1 MKTLMIFAVAVTL
14 TAQNPPRPPGR
25 PPGPP
30 PSFDALQQYLGLS
43 DQQTAQLKQM
53 LHSRAEGNRS
63 RLEEMNAKR
72 RQVDEMVRS
81 GTADAAALG
90 RLMLEVESYRKQV
103 RGADESYFSQA
114 ATVLD
119 EQQRA
124 KLKALEDAAKLLP
137 AVHEARTLGLLRAPE
152 GAPPNGPM
160 PMRRPGPPTRER
172 Q

>member
-14 TAQNPPRPPGR
+14 TAQNPPRPMGR

-43 DQQTAQLKQM
+43 DAQTSQLRQLM
-53 LHSRAEGNRS
+53 RSRADGNRS
-63 RLEEMNAKR
+63 KLEDMNAKR

-81 GTADAAALG
+81 GSTDAAALG
-90 RLMLEVESYRKQV
+90 RLMLEVETYRKQV
-103 RGADESYFSQA
+103 RGADESFFAQA
-114 ATVLD
+114 AGVLD

-124 KLKALEDAAKLLP
+124 KLKALQDAAKLLP
-137 AVHEARTLGLLRAPE
+137 AMHEARTLGLVKSPE
-152 GAPPNGPM
+152 GAPPNGPL
-160 PMRRPGPPTRER
+160 PMRRPGPPPTRE

>member
-14 TAQNPPRPPGR
+14 TAQNPPRPAGR

-30 PSFDALQQYLGLS
+30 PSFEALQQYLSLS
-43 DQQTAQLKQM
+43 DGQTAQLRQM
-53 LHSRAEGNRS
+53 MRARADGNRS
-63 RLEEMNAKR
+63 RFEEMNAKR

-81 GTADAAALG
+81 GSADAATLG
-90 RLMLEVESYRKQV
+90 RLMLEVEGYRKQV
-103 RGADESYFSQA
+103 RGADEGFFAQA
-114 ATVLD
+114 AGVLD

-137 AVHEARTLGLLRAPE
+137 AVHEARTLGLLKGGE
-152 GAPPNGPM
+152 GMGPQGPA
-160 PMRRPGPPTRER
+160 PMRRPGPPPTRE